1 MAEQRIGVLL
11 VHGIGTN
18 TPNQFLV
25 DQTRKIVAA
34 MGEQVAAIS
43 VLHEP
48 PVGDKV
54 PDHYVVD
61 YKANRVQ
68 VEVKTKASRTEAAR
82 TLHIDF
88 NEVYWADLGEKPT
101 LVNQVKFW
109 FWALSMWALAARD
122 YTRLPGFS
130 GMYKPKG
137 DHLKSWDRL
146 FLAVYGLLF
155 GLGAAT
161 VGLLNIIADR
171 VKLPR
176 VPISDI
182 LTAYVGDVMLY
193 SQTSGDDDPTVADM
207 AQPPR
212 VGIRAR
218 MVDALVEIAQ
228 GDYDRWYVFA
238 HSQGTV
244 VAYNGLMET
253 AAALPN
259 YLTQARWDSVAT
271 RLKTKLPDR
280 VPALMLPRRPVWLGD
295 RDGIDRDKLFSRLQ
309 GFLTYGS
316 AIGKFHAI
324 WPIIVPA
331 NAQEEV
337 FPENFYWINVFDPT
351 DPVSGPLDAYTR
363 EYGYNA
369 QCQPIDGHRA
379 KSGRV
384 SANIDRS
391 IPYKSGPLWLLSHL
405 QYLNYYSP
413 GYQRQEPLLV
423 SETARWLVDGVFDPK
438 HTLEAAKPSVRWR
451 TLLAGTQ
458 VAIATLIVWLSTAA
472 LLWEIFGSRR
482 FDWLGH
488 MAWPVGAAGAF
499 ALAVAFNFGLQ
510 HLRKRRR
517 HDLSTGLRWVVVI
530 VAVGGTAAA
539 ARYFQWIG
547 RAIDHE
553 LSGIADGLAHW
564 LRSLPGLMGN
574 AANWIIG
581 LLNHPDA
588 LRMSVGLLSLAIILI
603 VLFGWI
609 RWLVQPLPVQKEE
622 HGHGMKPW

>member
-1 MAEQRIGVLL
+1 MVDQRIGVLL

-34 MGEQVAAIS
+34 MGEQVASIS
-43 VLHEP
+43 VLREP

-68 VEVKTKASRTEAAR
+68 VEIKTKASRTEASR

-101 LVNQVKFW
+101 LVNQMKFW

-137 DHLKSWDRL
+137 DHLKLRDRL
-146 FLAVYGLLF
+146 FLGAYGVLF

-161 VGLLNIIADR
+161 IGLLNIIADR

-193 SQTSGDDDPTVADM
+193 SQTSGDDDPTVTDM

-218 MVDALVEIAQ
+218 MVDALVEVAQ
-228 GDYDRWYVFA
+228 RGYDRWYVFA

-259 YLTQARWDSVAT
+259 YLTRARWDAVASG
-271 RLKTKLPDR
+271 LKTKLPDR

-295 RDGIDRDKLFSRLQ
+295 RDGIDRATLFERLG

-337 FPENFYWINVFDPT
+337 FPQDFYWINVFDPT

-369 QCQPIDGHRA
+369 QRQPIDGCRP
-379 KSGRV
+379 KSGPV

-438 HTLEAAKPSVRWR
+438 RTLEAAEPSVWWR
-451 TLLAGTQ
+451 TALAFAQ
-458 VAIATLIVWLSTAA
+458 VMLATVIVWLSTAA
-472 LLWEIFGSRR
+472 LLWEILGRR
-482 FDWLGH
+482 WLDWLGH
-488 MAWPVGAAGAF
+488 MVWPVGAVGAF
-499 ALAVAFNFGLQ
+499 VLAVAFNIGLE
-510 HLRKRRR
+510 LLKKRMR
-517 HDLSTGLRWVVVI
+517 HDLPTRLRWGVLI
-530 VAVGGTAAA
+530 IALGGTVAAA
-539 ARYFQWIG
+539 LHFQG
-547 RAIDHE
+547 GGQAIYGGLFD
-553 LSGIADGLAHW
+553 IAHAVADW
-564 LRSLPGLMGN
+564 LRILPGLMGV
-574 AANWIIG
+574 AARWIIG
-581 LLNHPDA
+581 LLHHPGA
-588 LRMSVGLLSLAIILI
+588 FRMSVGLLSVTIILI
-603 VLFGWI
+603 VLLGWI
-609 RWLVQPLPVQKEE
+609 RWAVQPLPVQEHE
-622 HGHGMKPW
+622 HGHGMRPW